1 MRNFFNKTTLPP
13 IEDLITALMSA
24 NDFIHPE
31 WSKEE
36 TIFNSIHAV
45 RTLGAKRNSHKRI
58 ANYVNDVCKSAVEKL
73 DEVNALEQQLQLNTD
88 INN

>member
-1 MRNFFNKTTLPP
+1 MAIFFNRQSLPP

-24 NDFIHPE
+24 NQFLHPDWNE
-31 WSKEE
+31 QE

-45 RTLGAKRNSHKRI
+45 RTLGSRRNGHKRI
-58 ANYVNDVCKSAVEKL
+58 ANYVNEVCNSAVIKL
-73 DEVNALEQQLQLNTD
+73 DEVNQLEQQLQLNTD

>member
-13 IEDLITALMSA
+13 IEDLLTGLMSA
-24 NDFIHPE
+24 NQFLHPE
-31 WSKEE
+31 WNEQE

-58 ANYVNDVCKSAVEKL
+58 ANYVNEVCKSAVIKL
-73 DEVNALEQQLQLNTD
+73 DEVNQLEQQLQLNTD

>member
-1 MRNFFNKTTLPP
+1 MAIFFNKTELPP
-13 IEDLITALMSA
+13 IEDLLSALMSA

-36 TIFNSIHAV
+36 TIFNSLHAV

-58 ANYVNDVCKSAVEKL
+58 ANYVNEVCKSAVIKL
-73 DEVNALEQQLQLNTD
+73 DEVNQLEQQLQLNTD

>member
-1 MRNFFNKTTLPP
+1 MRNLFNKQSLPP
-13 IEDLITALMSA
+13 IEELISTLMSA
-24 NDFIHPE
+24 NEFLYPE

-36 TIFNSIHAV
+36 TIFNSLHAV

-58 ANYVNDVCKSAVEKL
+58 ANYVNEVCKSAVIKL
-73 DEVNALEQQLQLNTD
+73 DEVNQLEQQLQLNTD